1 MHSYLAAAK
10 APVRILIFVVILLGL
25 WLPIAIPV
33 YKFVPNPNWVS
44 IITMLILYSEFIGLT
59 LLWGRWVD
67 QHPNQ
72 LSHYGLQWTAKNGQE
87 LLCGTGL
94 ALGWLGGLFG
104 LEGWLGWLSWQ
115 SLTPSLLQVS
125 LEGAVIGLGIGF
137 AEELFFRG
145 WLLDELQRSYRLRN
159 SLLFSSFIYAGLHF
173 LKPIDEIARSWPEFP
188 GLLMLGFL
196 MVWAKRATQQRLG
209 LPIGLHTG
217 LVWGYYLIN
226 VGQLVRYQATIP
238 DWVVGIDHN
247 PLAGLAGLIALI
259 GLAIVIQLKRSSL

>member
-1 MHSYLAAAK
+1 MHSYLSTAK
-10 APVRILIFVVILLGL
+10 APIRILIFVVILLGL

-33 YKFVPNPNWVS
+33 YTFVDDPNRVS
-44 IITMLILYSEFIGLT
+44 IMTMLALYGEFMGLT

-72 LSHYGLQWTAKNGQE
+72 LSHYGLQWTAQNGQE
-87 LLCGTGL
+87 LLYGAGL
-94 ALGWLGGLFG
+94 ALAWLGGLFG

-115 SLTPSLLQVS
+115 PLTSSSLQIS

-137 AEELFFRG
+137 AEELLFRG
-145 WLLDELQRSYRLRN
+145 WLLDELQRSYGLRN
-159 SLLFSSFIYAGLHF
+159 SLLSSSLIYAGLHF
-173 LKPIDEIARSWPEFP
+173 IKPADEIARSWPEFP

-196 MVWAKRATQQRLG
+196 MVWAKRATKERLG

-226 VGQLVRYQATIP
+226 VGQLVRYRATIP

-247 PLAGLAGLIALI
+247 PLAGLAGLIALT
-259 GLAIVIQLKRSSL
+259 GLAIVIQSKKSSF